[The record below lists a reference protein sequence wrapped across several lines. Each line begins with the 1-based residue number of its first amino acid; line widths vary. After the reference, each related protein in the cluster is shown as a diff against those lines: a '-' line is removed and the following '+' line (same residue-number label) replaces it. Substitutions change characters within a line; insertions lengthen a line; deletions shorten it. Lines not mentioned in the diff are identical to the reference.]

1 MSRTQSSVK
10 NLATALIGQGVG
22 VIISFIARMIFL
34 DCLNEEYLGLNGLFT
49 NILTVFSLV
58 ELGIGPA
65 MNFSLYKPLAEKD
78 TEKVKSIMRLY
89 QKSYVIIGI
98 LIMLIGFGFT
108 PFYTI
113 FMEEIPDVSNLTII
127 YWLFVVNTAV
137 SYFFSY
143 KRALIICD
151 EKRYIATI
159 FRYCFYAASNIFQII
174 VLVLTGDYILFLIV
188 QIVFAFSE
196 NFLVSLKADK
206 MYPFLKEKNVK
217 PLEKETIK
225 DIAKNVKA
233 MLMHKIGGMVVLS
246 TDNIIMSKYVS
257 LTAVGIYSNYY
268 LITDALNKITS
279 QFFIS
284 IVASVGNLNALE
296 DKNDKKRL
304 EESFDKTF
312 FLNFWIFGFCSCCLW
327 CLFNPFISLWLG
339 SHLIFDSFT
348 VGVITVNFYL
358 TGMRRSV
365 LTYKEATGVFYQD
378 RYKPLI
384 EAVVNIIASILL
396 AKKLGV
402 AGIFLGTIIST
413 LVMPVWVEPYVLY
426 KYVFKKSSRIYA
438 LRFIR
443 YTAVF
448 LIATVI
454 CDLCTGFISV
464 ENDIL
469 CFVIKMLICAIIP
482 NSVFL
487 LFYAKNENFRFF
499 VNLAKR
505 LLKKSS

>member
-65 MNFSLYKPLAEKD
+65 MNFSLYKPLAEND

-206 MYPFLKEKNVK
+206 MYPFLK
-217 PLEKETIK
+217 
-225 DIAKNVKA
+225 
-233 MLMHKIGGMVVLS
+233 
-246 TDNIIMSKYVS
+246 
-257 LTAVGIYSNYY
+257 
-268 LITDALNKITS
+268 
-279 QFFIS
+279 
-284 IVASVGNLNALE
+284 
-296 DKNDKKRL
+296 
-304 EESFDKTF
+304 
-312 FLNFWIFGFCSCCLW
+312 
-327 CLFNPFISLWLG
+327 
-339 SHLIFDSFT
+339 
-348 VGVITVNFYL
+348 
-358 TGMRRSV
+358 
-365 LTYKEATGVFYQD
+365 
-378 RYKPLI
+378 
-384 EAVVNIIASILL
+384 
-396 AKKLGV
+396 
-402 AGIFLGTIIST
+402 
-413 LVMPVWVEPYVLY
+413 
-426 KYVFKKSSRIYA
+426 
-438 LRFIR
+438 
-443 YTAVF
+443 
-448 LIATVI
+448 
-454 CDLCTGFISV
+454 
-464 ENDIL
+464 
-469 CFVIKMLICAIIP
+469 
-482 NSVFL
+482 
-487 LFYAKNENFRFF
+487 
-499 VNLAKR
+499 
-505 LLKKSS
+505 